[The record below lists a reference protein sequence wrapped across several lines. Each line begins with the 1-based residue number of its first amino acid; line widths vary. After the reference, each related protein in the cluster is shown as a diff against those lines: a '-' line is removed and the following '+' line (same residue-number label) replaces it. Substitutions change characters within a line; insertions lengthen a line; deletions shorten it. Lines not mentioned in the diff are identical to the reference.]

1 MIEPKVGQVWI
12 DPFGASQKISSVHN
26 NFVRLYSHDY
36 DDSPIGMDEF
46 LSEYH
51 YSKEETIKYLKEQQ
65 ELINQQLEE
74 LSKPEIVKH
83 KFEVIVHA
91 PEGFDSNSIFNSLEC
106 TVYNYWTDGDIT
118 NYSVDV
124 IKE

>member
-1 MIEPKVGQVWI
+1 MEPKVGQIWTNKADNKKEFI
-12 DPFGASQKISSVHN
+12 QKIAEQ
-26 NFVRLYSHDY
+26 RIITDC
-36 DDSPIGMDEF
+36 
-46 LSEYH
+46 YH
-51 YSKEETIKYLKEQQ
+51 HYADKFTECYFFDKEETLKHLKQQQ
-65 ELINQQLEE
+65 EEIKQQIEE
-74 LSKPEIVKH
+74 LNKPEIVKH

-91 PEGFDSNSIFNSLEC
+91 PENFNPNEIFNSLEC

>member
-1 MIEPKVGQVWI
+1 MIEPKAGQIW
-12 DPFGASQKISSVHN
+12 VHN
-26 NFVRLYSHDY
+26 DTKGKEIILNVIEGKWVYTNKGTRSTVNLIKHLTFN
-36 DDSPIGMDEF
+36 
-46 LSEYH
+46 
-51 YSKEETIKYLKEQQ
+51 KEETLKHLKQQ
-65 ELINQQLEE
+65 QDQINQQLEE

-91 PEGFDSNSIFNSLEC
+91 PEGFDSNKIFNSLEC
-106 TVYNYWTDGDIT
+106 TVYNYWADGDIT